1 MLNFTFT
8 SSTQWVHLCSFTDN
22 IWTNNVKFQTQSA
35 ILADLV
41 SNHFAIM
48 QSTIFLY
55 KQSTQEP
62 NSHFRLLNQN
72 TIK

>member
-1 MLNFTFT
+1 MLNFTLT
-8 SSTQWVHLCSFTDN
+8 SSTQWVRLCSFTGN
-22 IWTNNVKFQTQSA
+22 IWTSIVKFRTQSA

-41 SNHFAIM
+41 ANHFAIM
-48 QSTIFLY
+48 QSTFFPY

-72 TIK
+72 TI